1 MTQQTLQSET
11 ANQSWSDSQG
21 RKWSTAIKAI
31 DAVRLRDDSAVDLLD
46 PKAMEVIFGSD
57 PLKRIEVMGE
67 LARDQWAHQGLR
79 YEDFADAML
88 STPTSFID
96 ATAALRVSIA
106 DFFRRLG
113 REDLAAVVDR
123 AWKVMRIDQQMRV
136 EKANGQKV
144 GQILQEAAKRSEAD
158 VDASL
163 DAALDKIRGNRSGS
177 SVDSAVP
184 IGGH

>member
-1 MTQQTLQSET
+1 MTNEK
-11 ANQSWSDSQG
+11 QSWSDSQG
-21 RKWSTAIKAI
+21 RTWSTAIKAI
-31 DAVRLRDDSAVDLLD
+31 DAVRLRDVAGVDLLD
-46 PKAMEVIFGSD
+46 PNSMESIFGAD
-57 PLKRIEVMGE
+57 PLKRVETMGE
-67 LARDQWAHQGLR
+67 LAREQWQRLDLR
-79 YEDFADAML
+79 YEDFADAIL

-123 AWKVMRIDQQMRV
+123 AWQVMQVDRQMRI
-136 EKANGQKV
+136 EKANGEKV
-144 GQILQEAAKRSEAD
+144 GKILQAAADQSAAD

-163 DAALDKIRGNRSGS
+163 DAALDKIQIRGKRSGS

-184 IGGH
+184 TGDR